1 MLTMAEDNMAK
12 TLESLRSAAEA
23 GHAESMFL
31 LGVAYAQGK
40 GIERNDSAAARW
52 FHQAA
57 RRAHPRARTSIG
69 YLYSIGRGVPKDEV
83 LAYIFMA
90 QAVRDGDKLAQD
102 MLARH
107 RSQMTAAQIREA
119 ERRLHTRRL

>member
-1 MLTMAEDNMAK
+1 MADDTMAK
-12 TLESLRSAAEA
+12 TLETLRSAAEG

-40 GIERNDSAAARW
+40 GVERNDTAAARW

-90 QAVRDGDKLAQD
+90 QAVRDGDKLAHD
-102 MLARH
+102 MLVRH
-107 RSQMTAAQIREA
+107 RGQMKPSQIKEA
-119 ERRLHTRRL
+119 ERRLNTRRL